1 MTIGTTDIFLLVI
14 IVSTLVVGFF
24 WGAVRSLMLFAGWIL
39 AFLAAAYLQ
48 TDLGAYLSRQWSNFD
63 PLFNQMAAFAIIFLF
78 ILISAPV
85 VIFTVT
91 RSSQRVT
98 RWQVLDDLV
107 GALFAVFVAMLG
119 IAGVMIILA
128 TYYGDGQPVVEVGG
142 GPQWTATLY
151 QSLLLSTIGGNIQDY
166 LVPIIGFVLG
176 PVLPASVN
184 EVFA

>member
-24 WGAVRSLMLFAGWIL
+24 WGAVRSLMLFAGWII
-39 AFLAAAYLQ
+39 AFFAGAYLQ
-48 TDLGAYLSRQWSNFD
+48 LELGAYLARQWDNFD
-63 PLFNQMAAFAIIFLF
+63 DAFNQMAAFGLIYTAILVA
-78 ILISAPV
+78 APV
-85 VIFTVT
+85 VIFITT

-107 GALFAVFVAMLG
+107 GALFAVFVAVLG

-128 TYYGDGQPVVEVGG
+128 TYYGSDPVVDVAG
-142 GPQWTATLY
+142 GPQWTANLM
-151 QSLLLSTIGGNIQDY
+151 QSLLLSNIGSNIY
-166 LVPIIGFVLG
+166 EHLVPIIGFILG
-176 PVLPASVN
+176 PILPASVN